1 MNEEQKATAGVVGLG
16 VAACA
21 ACCAGPIVAAVGVG
35 ALGPIGVGVAV
46 LGSGV
51 AMVMRRRSRG
61 RDDQQESAFPEP
73 SEHDAADQDIEAVS
87 EHPEIVATVP
97 T

>member
-21 ACCAGPIVAAVGVG
+21 ACCAGPIVAAAGVG
-35 ALGPIGVGVAV
+35 ALGPIGIGVAV
-46 LGSGV
+46 IGGGV
-51 AMVMRRRSRG
+51 AMVMRRGSRG
-61 RDDQQESAFPEP
+61 RDHETGTDDENDGEV
-73 SEHDAADQDIEAVS
+73 VS
-87 EHPEIVATVP
+87 EARGIVTTVP